1 MSVSKM
7 AQIKGV
13 TLSETLMI
21 KALEAVPEQG
31 FSKTA
36 FGDAL
41 VDQGINAAQDGDFVR
56 RVMQHLKQAGWI
68 DFDGTAQSW
77 HLTSFGQLRLPQK
90 TIPLV
95 PALSS
100 ASATMLPSNRLDR
113 WAEHGRLTIGAVACL
128 TLLMALVGLNA
139 SFAWE
144 LGREAAQFQI
154 LFTMGVMA
162 LDMMRPGF
170 VMIGFYLNGRGR
182 YALGTIALSMA
193 LTLSPVSVLS
203 TTSIL
208 SASFLLG
215 AEINRDA
222 DTRAQTL
229 EALRVQHESLL
240 QRAAQDEAAW
250 RQECARGGCG
260 RIAAELETAFQTTVA
275 EAQAVLDRIVSLTE
289 AEQGNSELLAR
300 MIKTFENLGLFGG
313 DRQILLPLFL
323 AISLELGAL
332 FGPALLLQRR
342 TQTMTRS

>member
-1 MSVSKM
+1 MSVNKM

-13 TLSETLMI
+13 TLSETLMM
-21 KALEAVPEQG
+21 KALDALPVQG

-41 VDQGINAAQDGDFVR
+41 VDQGVNAAQDGDFVR
-56 RVMQHLKQAGWI
+56 RVMQHLKQAGLI

-90 TIPLV
+90 TIPLI
-95 PALSS
+95 PASPS
-100 ASATMLPSNRLDR
+100 PAATILHLNRLDR
-113 WAEHGRLTIGAVACL
+113 WAEHGRLTLSAVACL
-128 TLLMALVGLNA
+128 TLLLALVGLNA

-170 VMIGFYLNGRGR
+170 VMIGFHLAGCGRF
-182 YALGTIALSMA
+182 ALGSMA
-193 LTLSPVSVLS
+193 LCIALVLSPVSVLS

-215 AEINRDA
+215 SEINTDA
-222 DTRAQTL
+222 ETRAQTL
-229 EALRVQHESLL
+229 EALRVEHQSLL
-240 QRAAQDEAAW
+240 QRAARDEAAW

-275 EAQAVLDRIVSLTE
+275 EAQDVLDQIVSMTE

-300 MIKTFENLGLFGG
+300 MVTTFESLGLFGAG
-313 DRQILLPLFL
+313 RQILLPLFL

-332 FGPALLLQRR
+332 FGPALLLRRR
-342 TQTMTRS
+342 T